1 MPTLDPGS
9 DVETGTLGAVTR
21 ACQQALAAAGVD
33 TPALDARLLV
43 AAATGLGAA
52 DFLARPDRCVSVT
65 ERRRL
70 AAFIERRC
78 AREPVSRILGVRE
91 FFGRTFALSPATL
104 DPRPDS
110 ETLIET
116 ALAIADEEGWRG
128 RPTRILDVGTG
139 SGCLLATLLAE
150 LPLATGVGTD
160 VSAAAIETAIGNA
173 DRCGVGGRAK
183 FAQHDALD
191 GVEGLFDLVVCNPPY
206 IPSSVIET
214 LGVEVRDYDPL
225 EALDGGA
232 DGLDIYRRIIPDL
245 GLGRVAAPGWVVLE
259 VGAGQAEAVVELLL
273 QACGRTRQGE
283 VRRRTD
289 LGGHT
294 RCVAMKI
301 QL

>member
-1 MPTLDPGS
+1 MPAPDPLSDAETETLSGI
-9 DVETGTLGAVTR
+9 TR
-21 ACQQALAAAGVD
+21 ACQQALAAAGVE
-33 TPALDARLLV
+33 TPARDARLLV
-43 AAATGLGAA
+43 AAAMGLGAA
-52 DFLARPDRCVSVT
+52 DFLARPDRCVTVT

-70 AAFIERRC
+70 QAFIERRR

-110 ETLIET
+110 ETLIAA
-116 ALAIADEEGWRG
+116 ALEIADEEGWRG

-160 VSAAAIETAIGNA
+160 VSAAAIETAISNA

-183 FAQHDALD
+183 FAQRDALD

-206 IPSSVIET
+206 IPSSEIPT
-214 LGVEVRDYDPL
+214 LAAEVRDYDPL

-245 GLGRVAAPGWVVLE
+245 RRVAASGWVVLE
-259 VGAGQAEAVVELLL
+259 VGAGQAEAVAELLM
-273 QACGRTRQGE
+273 QACGGTREGE
-283 VRRRTD
+283 LRRRTD

-294 RCVAMKI
+294 RSVAMKI